1 MNNERI
7 HISEEIKDSLSS
19 NKPIVALE
27 TTIISHGLPY
37 PDNIKTSILIEKSI
51 RNEGA
56 IPATIGIVNG
66 KIIVGLNNDEISI
79 LASESSNVIKTSRR
93 DIPFI
98 LSKNRNG
105 ATTVAGTIFLAEKV
119 GIKVM
124 ATGGIGGVHRN
135 AEKTFDVSADLLEL
149 SKSKISIV
157 CSGPKSIL
165 DISLTKE
172 YLETVSVPIIGYNS
186 KTIPT
191 FFTKDSEFD
200 VDFNYET
207 INEIVSALKL
217 KDDLES
223 LGGTLICNPINEKY
237 SIPFNVIEKVIL
249 KSLKNCEIQN
259 IKGKDVTPFIL
270 NDVLKLTEG
279 KSLKANID
287 LINSNSKLA
296 AKIAT
301 KLY

>member
-1 MNNERI
+1 MINERI
-7 HISEEIKDSLSS
+7 YISEEIKDSLSS
-19 NKPIVALE
+19 KKPIVALE

-37 PDNIKTSILIEKSI
+37 PDNFKTSFLIEEAI

-56 IPATIGIVNG
+56 IPATIGIIDG
-66 KIIVGLNNDEISI
+66 KIIIGLNNEEIFV
-79 LASESSNVIKTSRR
+79 LASENSNVIKTSRR

-119 GIKVM
+119 GIKIM

-135 AEKTFDVSADLLEL
+135 AQKTFDISADLLEL

-165 DISLTKE
+165 DINLTKE
-172 YLETVSVPIIGYNS
+172 YLETVSVPIIGYKT

-191 FFTKDSEFD
+191 FFTKDSEFN
-200 VDFNYET
+200 VDFNYES
-207 INEIVSALKL
+207 INEIVTALKI
-217 KDDLES
+217 KDDLKS
-223 LGGTLICNPINEKY
+223 SGGTLICNPINEKY
-237 SIPFNVIEKVIL
+237 SIPFNIIEKVIL
-249 KSLKNCEIQN
+249 KSLKNCEIKN
-259 IKGKDVTPFIL
+259 IRGKEVTPFIL

-279 KSLKANID
+279 ESLKANID
-287 LINSNSKLA
+287 LINSNAKLA